1 MNASDRFR
9 IREVFAIEELRQVC
23 DVAQLVW
30 GPDEEVDNTH
40 LLRAI
45 QDEGGLILAAESI
58 PGEFIG
64 MLFAFPTSDAKW
76 QHSHRMGVVAEWRG
90 FGIAEALK
98 LAQRDW
104 CLARGITGVRWTFD
118 PLRATNARLNIHRL
132 GAIANRYLE
141 NHYGEEATDGA
152 MVMTDRLMVDWVLD
166 RGDRGDRPTS
176 AEVRYMAIP
185 NDIAGLRLAD
195 PAEAMT
201 WQNHYRI
208 TLPELFAA
216 GWRITDVV
224 ATPDGE
230 TTSAYQLTRI
240 V

>member
-1 MNASDRFR
+1 MSDSDRYR
-9 IREVFAIEELRQVC
+9 IREVFAIAELKQVC

-45 QDEGGLILAAESI
+45 QDEGGLILAAESA
-58 PGEFIG
+58 PGEFVG
-64 MLFAFPTSDAKW
+64 MLFAFPTSDATW
-76 QHSHRMGVVAEWRG
+76 QHSHRMGVVAEWRR

-132 GAIANRYLE
+132 GATANRYME
-141 NHYGEEATDGA
+141 NHYGEESTDDA
-152 MVMTDRLMVDWVLD
+152 LVMTDRLMVDWALD
-166 RGDRGDRPTS
+166 RGDRSTS
-176 AEVRYMAIP
+176 SEHRYVAIP
-185 NDIAGLRLAD
+185 NDIAGMRVAD
-195 PAEAMT
+195 PEEAMT
-201 WQNHYRI
+201 WQNHYRT
-208 TLPELFAA
+208 TLPGLFAA
-216 GWRITDVV
+216 GWTITDVI
-224 ATPDGE
+224 ATPARD
-230 TTSAYQLTRI
+230 TSSAYQLTRI